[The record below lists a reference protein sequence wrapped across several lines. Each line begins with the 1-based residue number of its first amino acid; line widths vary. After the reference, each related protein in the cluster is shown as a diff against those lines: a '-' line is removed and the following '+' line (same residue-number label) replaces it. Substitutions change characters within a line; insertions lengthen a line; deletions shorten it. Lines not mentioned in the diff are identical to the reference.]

1 MKLKDMKEEK
11 YLPIN
16 GNKTRFQPIISIGK
30 SKPREVWL
38 MPNEDTVSLLYQKL
52 SLVQ

>member
-1 MKLKDMKEEK
+1 MIPEDTKEEK
-11 YLPIN
+11 HLPID
-16 GNKTRFQPIISIGK
+16 GNKTRCQPIVSIGK
-30 SKPREVWL
+30 SEPRELWL